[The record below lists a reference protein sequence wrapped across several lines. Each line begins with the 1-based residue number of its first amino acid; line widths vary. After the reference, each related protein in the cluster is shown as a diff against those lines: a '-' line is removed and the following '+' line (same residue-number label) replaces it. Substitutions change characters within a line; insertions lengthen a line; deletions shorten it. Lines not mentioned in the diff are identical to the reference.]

1 MFSFEDISITFLGIF
16 DLSVDIRIIPSMFF
30 NIFMIS
36 SVERF
41 FLLKWNSIFPSS
53 SNITIPVVD
62 PGSIPTIFALINFS
76 FSQTFKYF
84 IINLN

>member
-1 MFSFEDISITFLGIF
+1 MFSFEEISITFFGTF
-16 DLSVDIRIIPSMFF
+16 DLSVDIKIIPSMFF
-30 NIFMIS
+30 RISMIS

-41 FLLKWNSIFPSS
+41 FLLRWNSIFPSS

-62 PGSIPTIFALINFS
+62 PGSIPTIFALINLS
-76 FSQTFKYF
+76 FFQTFKYF